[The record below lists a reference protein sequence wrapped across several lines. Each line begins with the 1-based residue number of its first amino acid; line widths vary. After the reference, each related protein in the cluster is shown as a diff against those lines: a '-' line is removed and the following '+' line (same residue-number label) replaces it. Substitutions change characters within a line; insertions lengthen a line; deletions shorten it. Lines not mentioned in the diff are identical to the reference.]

1 MSEKVDIVRR
11 GFDAF
16 ETADMAVFM
25 ADWAE
30 DVVWDVSHY
39 DGWPGDRTS
48 YQGAADILGAFG
60 QFLAQMRVQRIDMH
74 EISEL
79 PDGRVI
85 AIYSETRG
93 FVDSTEEETVE
104 IGILY
109 WLEDGVIERIE
120 VHTGHASARAAAG
133 L

>member
-1 MSEKVDIVRR
+1 MSENEDIIRR

-16 ETADMAVFM
+16 ETADMAVFT
-25 ADWAE
+25 ADWAD
-30 DVVWDVSHY
+30 DVVWDVAHY
-39 DGWPGDRTS
+39 EGWPGDRTS

-74 EISEL
+74 EITEYA
-79 PDGRVI
+79 PDRVI
-85 AIYSETRG
+85 ALYSETRG
-93 FVDSTEEETVE
+93 YADSTDEETVE

-109 WLEDGVIERIE
+109 ELAEGTVRRIE
-120 VHTGHASARAAAG
+120 VHTGHAGARASAG